1 MGPQM
6 SAELTSACAQNF
18 ATVSEAALNEQINME
33 LYASYAYQAAARHFQ
48 RDDVALHGFAKFFQ
62 HSSDEEREHAEKFQ
76 KYQLM
81 RGGRIVL
88 TDIKAPPTEYESGL
102 AAMEAALQLERD
114 VNDSILRLHTIADEK
129 GDKQMT
135 DFLEGNFLNEQVEGI
150 KELGD
155 YVTNLRRVGTGLGEY
170 MFDKETLGGG
180 DSLKFDNIQV
190 VERSAFI

>member
-1 MGPQM
+1 MGTSNKM
-6 SAELTSACAQNF
+6 SAVRQNF
-18 ATVSEAALNEQINME
+18 DDASEAAINEQINME
-33 LYASYAYQAAARHFQ
+33 LYASYAYQAASRHFQ

-62 HSSDEEREHAEKFQ
+62 HASDEEREHAEKFQ
-76 KYQLM
+76 KYLLM
-81 RGGRIVL
+81 RGGRLAL
-88 TDIKAPPTEYESGL
+88 TDVKAPPTEYESGL

-114 VNDSILRLHTIADEK
+114 VNDSLLRLHGIADEK

-155 YVTNLRRVGTGLGEY
+155 YVTNLRRVGPGLGEY

-180 DSLKFDNIQV
+180 DSLKFDNI
-190 VERSAFI
+190 